1 MKDEPALEPTRGTII
16 AGVGALVATH
26 VYFALF
32 VAGALDELA
41 SAVTADVFAV
51 RRVWIGWT
59 LGLVIGGWIAAKKFN
74 LVALPGRLGNMFR
87 AAGAAT
93 CLTTVAWSSGVLLAM
108 AVVAGLAGGVLWVT
122 VVTGLRAALGGRRL
136 GLVVGA
142 GVGLTALLVQAPLL
156 ADLSGRAQGL
166 VTAVLVALGSLTV
179 PWLTPQEPAVA
190 TERDWRWFGMAA
202 WTAALGALVALG
214 AAVYWNF
221 GYAGSA
227 EGETV
232 AVSAAQRLAR
242 AGAVLG
248 AALLAGAVLDRG
260 RVGWTGA
267 ALAVVGLLAWGATGN
282 AWGLALGGAG
292 LVVLLVALP
301 VIGGHAWQ
309 AGQILG
315 VAVGGGLAAG
325 SGLVVVAGR
334 VPGWSV
340 IAALIVVA
348 AVQVWR
354 HRPDP
359 QKAV

>member
-1 MKDEPALEPTRGTII
+1 MKDEPVLEPTRGTII

-26 VYFALF
+26 VYFAMF
-32 VAGALDELA
+32 VAGALGDLA
-41 SAVTADVFAV
+41 GAVSADVFAV

-59 LGLVIGGWIAAKKFN
+59 FGLVIGGWIAAKKFN

-87 AAGAAT
+87 AAGVAT
-93 CLTTVAWSSGVLLAM
+93 CLTTVAWSAGVLLAM

-142 GVGLTALLVQAPLL
+142 GVGLTAFLVQASLL

-166 VTAVLVALGSLTV
+166 VTAIVVALGSLSV

-190 TERDWRWFGMAA
+190 TARDWRWFGMAG
-202 WTAALGALVALG
+202 WTVALGALVALG

-221 GYAGSA
+221 GYTLPA
-227 EGETV
+227 EGETG
-232 AVSAAQRLAR
+232 AASAAQLLAQ
-242 AGAVLG
+242 AGAVLAG
-248 AALLAGAVLDRG
+248 ALLAGAALDRG
-260 RVGWTGA
+260 RVGWTGV
-267 ALAVVGLLAWGATGN
+267 AVAVAGLLAWGAMGN
-282 AWGLALGGAG
+282 AWGGALGGAG

-340 IAALIVVA
+340 IAVWVVVA

-354 HRPDP
+354 HRPDRK
-359 QKAV
+359 KAV